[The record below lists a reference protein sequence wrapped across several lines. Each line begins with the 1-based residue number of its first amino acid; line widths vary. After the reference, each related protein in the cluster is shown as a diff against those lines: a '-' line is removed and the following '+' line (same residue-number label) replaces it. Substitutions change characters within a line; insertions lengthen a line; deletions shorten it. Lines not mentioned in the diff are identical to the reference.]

1 MKKKLIILIFISFHK
16 LTLAQDK
23 PSNFKE
29 QLTLGEAL
37 RLDSEES
44 TQKEPPRPII
54 NPGLMERFLKSE
66 QSYLAE
72 KNKNKKN
79 LQLKSEPKPLT
90 HFSHEPNTDVKKRSF
105 LDFQKCALNSLPI
118 MKHLLGKTLLSLSP
132 AEIDDNYNSLSE
144 ISKNLIGTLKDGQL
158 ICWPFLGN
166 KIFSVVIDGEPAQ
179 FLSDQ
184 AIFLSIVTRIKDPNS
199 FSTAWIMTAFT
210 QGFNKDAT
218 NNDFWKSYWKYLS
231 LEILIK
237 NNFYFMSP
245 EEFSLKILNKEWDKA
260 KKQRVEET
268 HTALKEI

>member
-1 MKKKLIILIFISFHK
+1 MKKKLIILTFISFHK

-29 QLTLGEAL
+29 QLTLGEIL

-44 TQKEPPRPII
+44 TQKETLRPIS
-54 NPGLMERFLKSE
+54 NPGSMERFLKSG

-72 KNKNKKN
+72 KKKNKKN

-90 HFSHEPNTDVKKRSF
+90 YLSHEPNKDVGKRSF
-105 LDFQKCALNSLPI
+105 HNFQKCALNSLPI
-118 MKHLLGKTLLSLSP
+118 IKHLLGKTLLSSSP
-132 AEIDDNYNSLSE
+132 AEIDDDYNSLSE
-144 ISKNLIGTLKDGQL
+144 ISKNIFSILKDGQL
-158 ICWPFLGN
+158 ICGPFLGN
-166 KIFSVVIDGEPAQ
+166 EMFLVFLEGEAKQ

-184 AIFLSIVTRIKDPNS
+184 AIFLSIVSRINDPHS
-199 FSTAWIMTAFT
+199 SSTAWIMTAFT

-260 KKQRVEET
+260 KKQRVEEVQA
-268 HTALKEI
+268 ALKEI